1 MRRGD
6 CLRKEYNVTK
16 IIIPTLYSKILWLYL
31 SFKKGERQ
39 EQAPAVRIKKQTAKP
54 LSYSDALK
62 TERISSSLSG
72 AHAESSP
79 SFSAT

>member
-1 MRRGD
+1 MR
-6 CLRKEYNVTK
+6 KKYNVTK
-16 IIIPTLYSKILWLYL
+16 NTASTLYNKILRLYL
-31 SFKKGERQ
+31 SFKKGKNSRQ
-39 EQAPAVRIKKQTAKP
+39 EQAPAVRIKKQAAKP

>member
-1 MRRGD
+1 M
-6 CLRKEYNVTK
+6 RKEYNVTK

-31 SFKKGERQ
+31 SFKKGENSRQ

>member
-1 MRRGD
+1 MFEKKNAMLQKALPSPFITKFFGFTFL
-6 CLRKEYNVTK
+6 LRKVKTHGR
-16 IIIPTLYSKILWLYL
+16 SKPLPYAL
-31 SFKKGERQ
+31 KNC
-39 EQAPAVRIKKQTAKP
+39 KP